1 MNSVTPFPHT
11 RIAGIDADL
20 AAQCG
25 APAESPAP
33 AKTGKPTATFQP
45 LTDLLKAP
53 PAEDWTVKGF
63 IPANSIIVPF
73 GNSGD
78 GKTFVTID
86 LICHIACGLPW
97 LGHKTRQGPVM
108 YLAGEGQNGI
118 IRRFKAWFEAHPG
131 HDDAAANILIRTI
144 PAALCDPVATA
155 DLLAEIVAMPV
166 KPQAIAIDTLAR
178 NYGPGDENSTRD
190 MSAFVAALD
199 ALRTVS
205 GGAAI
210 LLPHH
215 SGHGDKSRARGSSVL
230 KGAIDAEFCIE
241 RKDTRITM
249 SCSKMKDADEP
260 APVAWILTRQN
271 LPWCD
276 EDGVP
281 LNSAVLVPTQAVVST
296 RSTKLTLPQRIALD
310 VLTCL
315 TGTEDH
321 ALIADWRN
329 AAFEAG
335 ISQSESKQG
344 RYAAFNRAV
353 NTLVDSGK
361 VRIDGPRCY
370 LADRATES
378 TKSNVDCDVDS
389 HVDRVDCDESRRST
403 ESTESTKSN
412 VDCDVDSHVDRV
424 DCDESHRS
432 TESTESTKPDVDC
445 DVDSS
450 PPLVDRP
457 PTEASTES
465 TWSTQST
472 NGENLPIEP
481 TEIESTQ
488 STKSTNGQHVDFV
501 DSVTAMHGSQQSQH
515 TSLEVLTMLT
525 VQSNPN
531 PNSLKLVC
539 RWNDLNRLV
548 TKCGNPNPTADGS
561 GCATC
566 GEVKTK
572 PGGRKEELSGAQ
584 S

>member
-1 MNSVTPFPHT
+1 MDNVTPFPHT
-11 RIAGIDADL
+11 RITGIDADL
-20 AAQCG
+20 AVQCG

-86 LICHIACGLPW
+86 LLCHIAASLPW

-155 DLLAEIVAMPV
+155 DLLNEIAAMPV

-178 NYGPGDENSTRD
+178 NFGPGDENSTKD

-199 ALRTVS
+199 SLRAVS
-205 GGAAI
+205 AGAAI
-210 LLPHH
+210 ILPHH
-215 SGHGDKSRARGSSVL
+215 SGHGDKGRARGSSVL
-230 KGAIDAEFCIE
+230 KGAIDTEFCIE

-249 SCSKMKDADEP
+249 TCSKMKDADEP

-281 LNSAVLVPTQAVVST
+281 LNSAVLVPTEFST
-296 RSTKLTLPQRIALD
+296 QSTQSTMLTRPQRIALD
-310 VLTCL
+310 ALRQAARD
-315 TGTEDH
+315 EDH

-370 LADRATES
+370 LTDRATES
-378 TKSNVDCDVDS
+378 TKSNVDCDV
-389 HVDRVDCDESRRST
+389 
-403 ESTESTKSN
+403 N
-412 VDCDVDSHVDRV
+412 
-424 DCDESHRS
+424 
-432 TESTESTKPDVDC
+432 
-445 DVDSS
+445 SS
-450 PPLVDRP
+450 PTLVDRP
-457 PTEASTES
+457 PTDA
-465 TWSTQST
+465 STQST
-472 NGENLPIEP
+472 RPTNGESSPIEP
-481 TEIESTQ
+481 TETESTR

-501 DSVTAMHGSQQSQH
+501 DSVTAMHGSQHSQH
-515 TSLEVLTMLT
+515 TSLDVLTVLT

-531 PNSLKLVC
+531 PNSVKLVC
-539 RWNDLNRLV
+539 TWNDLNRLI

-572 PGGRKEELSGAQ
+572 TGGRKEELSGA
-584 S
+584 SL